1 MRMTI
6 PVGLLAVMTA
16 CAGAS
21 PRPQGESGLQGRWQG
36 VVQRDGIGQPVEV
49 DLSDSGSGWGGVLST
64 PDKYAVSLRD
74 VSVTGNRVHF
84 ESPDGAYDGEASGD
98 TITGNVTGS
107 ASGEFSLKKTEPDW
121 NPFPNG
127 P

>member
-1 MRMTI
+1 MSM
-6 PVGLLAVMTA
+6 GLLAILAA

-36 VVQRDGIGQPVEV
+36 VVQHEGVGQPVEV
-49 DLSDSGSGWGGVLST
+49 DLSRSSDSWDGVLST
-64 PDKYAVSLRD
+64 PDKYAVTLKS
-74 VSVTGNRVHF
+74 VSVTGSRVHF
-84 ESPDGAYDGEASGD
+84 ETPDAKYDGEASGN
-98 TITGNVTGS
+98 TITGNVTGPS
-107 ASGEFSLKKTEPDW
+107 SGEFSLKKTEPDW